1 MTDRKKELR
10 EQYKAMRPPM
20 GLFAV
25 RTVDSNKYFLVTTPN
40 LKGKMNSVAFQLKN
54 GALPNRALQKDYI
67 EQGAEAF
74 VIEVLQELEYDKDE
88 SKTDYKDE
96 LEILKMIWEEKL
108 RETGAELYK

>member
-10 EQYKAMRPPM
+10 EQYKALRPPM

-25 RTVDSNKYFLVTTPN
+25 RTVDYKKYFLVATSN
-40 LKGKMNSVAFQLKN
+40 LKGKMNSLAFQLKN
-54 GALPNRALQKDYI
+54 GALFNIALQKDYI

-108 RETGAELYK
+108 REKGAEFYR